1 MGYSR
6 VGSSLLSRVSRPW
19 TFAGYSDAGST
30 CSPSFG
36 VLATAVMFSSI
47 SQNAQAQAATCSG
60 S

>member
-6 VGSSLLSRVSRPW
+6 VGSSLLCRAFRPW
-19 TFAGYSDAGST
+19 PFAGYSDAGST

-47 SQNAQAQAATCSG
+47 SRDAWSQATTRSG